1 MGNPPSVL
9 FTLRMLSMGVT
20 GVYFHSE
27 EFINKSDF
35 TAFFLILLIINLSYS
50 KPSSVLTAVPQA
62 DPHFLFV
69 LKSEL
74 AVSGQ
79 LFKNAELTGVK

>member
-35 TAFFLILLIINLSYS
+35 TAFFPYSSYY
-50 KPSSVLTAVPQA
+50 
-62 DPHFLFV
+62 
-69 LKSEL
+69 
-74 AVSGQ
+74 
-79 LFKNAELTGVK
+79 